1 MREWMTALFELGVA
15 ASLTALAVLALS
27 MLLRPLSKKYVYLL
41 WLAVFVRAVCPFSYT
56 SPFSVFRLFSFM
68 RTEGSQLTVAAGSG
82 QAVRLAGI
90 LGLKSAGE
98 GAAAWPAAGGTLAGG
113 GTGAAAQ
120 AGADFGALPGAGAGE
135 TLLTAL
141 LCVWAAGVLF
151 LLAWG
156 LFSWI
161 RLRRRIALAV
171 RAGDGAYESD
181 QISTAFVLGFFRPRI
196 YLPAGLSGKKR
207 EYVLRHERI
216 HIRRRDPQLKLLAWL
231 AAALH
236 WWNPFLWLA
245 FSLFVRDMEMSC
257 DERVLDEIGAE
268 QKENY
273 GEFLLALAAPAGFP
287 AGSPLAFGETSVRA
301 RIRSILK
308 YKKRKRIIAAL
319 ALLLVLA
326 GLWLCLSNPS
336 GQEAVSIIGGADGP
350 TSVWVAGR
358 GELPGASEEEQLT
371 AIVQLWAAAAGNRNA
386 DYVYERLTPGLQ
398 ARADELGIER
408 VPGAGEGEEILTMG
422 WSSPFLADTPIVKL
436 SVSEPVTA
444 EITYPGLTSDG
455 NWWAWKDYITL
466 ERTEDAWLISEWERK
481 EFFSI
486 TSYEDFRE
494 AYEDWLPDY
503 LNSSL
508 AGEDIA
514 ENLVQKDL
522 AGEDPEYYEKTF
534 HTPAAALEWALHLE
548 GGETETQMQEEG
560 KALVTYRFSDGEI
573 EAQMVQPG
581 LSDGSGVW
589 LPEAVVF

>member
-98 GAAAWPAAGGTLAGG
+98 GAAAWPATGGTLAGR

-120 AGADFGALPGAGAGE
+120 AGADFGALSGAGAGE
-135 TLLTAL
+135 AFLTAL
-141 LCVWAAGVLF
+141 LCVWAVGVLF

-171 RAGDGAYESD
+171 RAGDGAYESE

-196 YLPAGLSGKKR
+196 YLPAELSGKKR

-231 AAALH
+231 AGGAPLVEPLPVAGFLALR
-236 WWNPFLWLA
+236 P
-245 FSLFVRDMEMSC
+245 DMEMSC

-287 AGSPLAFGETSVRA
+287 AGSPLASEK
-301 RIRSILK
+301 L
-308 YKKRKRIIAAL
+308 
-319 ALLLVLA
+319 
-326 GLWLCLSNPS
+326 PS
-336 GQEAVSIIGGADGP
+336 G
-350 TSVWVAGR
+350 R
-358 GELPGASEEEQLT
+358 GSAAS
-371 AIVQLWAAAAGNRNA
+371 
-386 DYVYERLTPGLQ
+386 
-398 ARADELGIER
+398 
-408 VPGAGEGEEILTMG
+408 
-422 WSSPFLADTPIVKL
+422 
-436 SVSEPVTA
+436 
-444 EITYPGLTSDG
+444 
-455 NWWAWKDYITL
+455 
-466 ERTEDAWLISEWERK
+466 
-481 EFFSI
+481 
-486 TSYEDFRE
+486 
-494 AYEDWLPDY
+494 
-503 LNSSL
+503 
-508 AGEDIA
+508 
-514 ENLVQKDL
+514 
-522 AGEDPEYYEKTF
+522 
-534 HTPAAALEWALHLE
+534 
-548 GGETETQMQEEG
+548 
-560 KALVTYRFSDGEI
+560 
-573 EAQMVQPG
+573 
-581 LSDGSGVW
+581 
-589 LPEAVVF
+589 

>member
-98 GAAAWPAAGGTLAGG
+98 GAAAWPATGGTLAGR

-120 AGADFGALPGAGAGE
+120 AGADFGALSGAGAGE
-135 TLLTAL
+135 AFLTAL
-141 LCVWAAGVLF
+141 LCVWAVGVLF

-171 RAGDGAYESD
+171 RAGDGAYESE

-196 YLPAGLSGKKR
+196 YLPAELSGKKR

-308 YKKRKRIIAAL
+308 YKKRKRIIAASCTPSRPCRAL
-319 ALLLVLA
+319 ALPFQSFWPGG
-326 GLWLCLSNPS
+326 GLHHRRGGRAHQRLGGRARRASR
-336 GQEAVSIIGGADGP
+336 GFGGGAAD
-350 TSVWVAGR
+350 SHRAAVGR
-358 GELPGASEEEQLT
+358 GGREP
-371 AIVQLWAAAAGNRNA
+371 
-386 DYVYERLTPGLQ
+386 ERRLRL
-398 ARADELGIER
+398 
-408 VPGAGEGEEILTMG
+408 
-422 WSSPFLADTPIVKL
+422 
-436 SVSEPVTA
+436 
-444 EITYPGLTSDG
+444 
-455 NWWAWKDYITL
+455 
-466 ERTEDAWLISEWERK
+466 
-481 EFFSI
+481 
-486 TSYEDFRE
+486 
-494 AYEDWLPDY
+494 
-503 LNSSL
+503 
-508 AGEDIA
+508 
-514 ENLVQKDL
+514 
-522 AGEDPEYYEKTF
+522 
-534 HTPAAALEWALHLE
+534 
-548 GGETETQMQEEG
+548 
-560 KALVTYRFSDGEI
+560 
-573 EAQMVQPG
+573 
-581 LSDGSGVW
+581 
-589 LPEAVVF
+589 